1 MELFKSLE
9 SRTKLFIE
17 PFKHF
22 EINEPLTK
30 SAIDE
35 PTTKNNNSLY
45 SAFKKAKAPFLIA
58 ALMETIFSD
67 PGSCFLT
74 HLALINM

>member
-1 MELFKSLE
+1 MNAG
-9 SRTKLFIE
+9 I
-17 PFKHF
+17 
-22 EINEPLTK
+22 INQLVVSTIVDIPK
-30 SAIDE
+30 RAIDE
-35 PTTKNNNSLY
+35 PITKKNNSLY